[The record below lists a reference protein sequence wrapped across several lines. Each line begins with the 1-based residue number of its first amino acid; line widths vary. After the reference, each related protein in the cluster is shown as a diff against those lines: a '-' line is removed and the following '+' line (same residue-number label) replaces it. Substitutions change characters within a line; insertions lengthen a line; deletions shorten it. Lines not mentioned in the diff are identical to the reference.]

1 MSQINLNIT
10 EEFEKDLETYMK
22 KCGLKNKS
30 EAIRLAVKEAAKLM
44 NQSKQTDFLSW
55 VGSGLKAPTK
65 RSPKFKSEDD
75 LWS

>member
-1 MSQINLNIT
+1 MGQINLNIT
-10 EEFEKDLETYMK
+10 EEFEKDLENYMK
-22 KCGLKNKS
+22 KSGVKNKS
-30 EAIRLAVKEAAKLM
+30 EAIRMAVKEAARLL

-65 RSPKFKSEDD
+65 RSPKFKTEDD